1 MGRATRRGRP
11 DAVPAILLGAS
22 LAASALSAGQAASP
36 AAGAGGVPSCVT
48 QSAGLERLIAEKAR
62 ELAMAESCQFRR
74 YDALDDVDG
83 DGKDDFI
90 ALFTLEGPR
99 GANDHVTFLAVFLS
113 GAPDSPIVV
122 EAGRRG
128 DRDPVAIAAR
138 RGEISLDTLDYL
150 PRDPMCCPSG
160 KGRLV
165 YRLSG
170 GKLHRE
176 ENAPR

>member
-1 MGRATRRGRP
+1 MGRVRRRRRP
-11 DAVPAILLGAS
+11 DAVPAILLGAV
-22 LAASALSAGQAASP
+22 LAASALGAGQTASP
-36 AAGAGGVPSCVT
+36 AAGAGGIPTCVT
-48 QSAGLERLIAEKAR
+48 QSAELERLIAGKAWA
-62 ELAMAESCQFRR
+62 LAMAESCQFRR

-113 GAPDSPIVV
+113 AFPNSPIVV

-128 DRDPVAIAAR
+128 ERDPVAIGAR

-170 GKLHRE
+170 GKLQRE
-176 ENAPR
+176 KNAQR

>member
-1 MGRATRRGRP
+1 MARVRRRVGP
-11 DAVPAILLGAS
+11 GAVPAILLAIFTAS
-22 LAASALSAGQAASP
+22 RLSAGAAASP
-36 AAGAGGVPSCVT
+36 AAGPGGVPTCVT
-48 QSAGLERLIAEKAR
+48 QSAELERLIAEKAR
-62 ELAMAESCQFRR
+62 ALAMAESCQFRR

-90 ALFTLEGPR
+90 ALFTVEGPR
-99 GANDHVTFLAVFLS
+99 GGNDHVTFLAVFLS
-113 GAPDSPIVV
+113 GAPNSPIVV

-128 DRDPVAIAAR
+128 EHDPVAIDAR

-170 GKLHRE
+170 GKLLPE
-176 ENAPR
+176 KNAQR

>member
-1 MGRATRRGRP
+1 MGRARRRGRP
-11 DAVPAILLGAS
+11 YAVPPILLGAV
-22 LAASALSAGQAASP
+22 LAASVFSAAQSASP
-36 AAGAGGVPSCVT
+36 APGAAGVPTCVT
-48 QSAGLERLIAEKAR
+48 QSAELERLIGEKAR
-62 ELAMAESCQFRR
+62 ALAMAESCQFRR

-83 DGKDDFI
+83 DGKEDFI

-113 GAPDSPIVV
+113 GSPNSPIVV

-128 DRDPVAIAAR
+128 ERDPVAIGAR

-170 GKLHRE
+170 GKLHLER
-176 ENAPR
+176 NAQR